1 MRLGKSCTARRT
13 ANFVADPSTDS
24 ALDDGLSR
32 HVVKLI
38 LTLFP
43 RSNIPIVTA
52 FHIEYDSWLTAYK
65 TDG

>member
-13 ANFVADPSTDS
+13 ANFVADPSTDT

-32 HVVKLI
+32 QVVKLI

-52 FHIEYDSWLTAYK
+52 LFTELQVFISNMTA
-65 TDG
+65 D